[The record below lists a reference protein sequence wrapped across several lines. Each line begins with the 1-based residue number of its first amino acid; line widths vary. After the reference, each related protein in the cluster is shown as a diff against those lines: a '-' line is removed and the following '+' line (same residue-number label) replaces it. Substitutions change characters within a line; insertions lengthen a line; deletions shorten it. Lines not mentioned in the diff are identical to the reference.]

1 MRKRSAYRPRACGL
15 PLVFGLTKEMR
26 NDLQLMPML
35 QLDAFRE
42 GRGSED
48 GAYMLASA
56 VNVGA
61 VLSRTQH
68 ADIQAFMSNGL
79 DAVQGIFE
87 RAAASG
93 RWGVSGDEYQ
103 AISAALRL
111 SAELSD
117 ACPRR
122 DLAEAIKTVFQEVG
136 R

>member
-1 MRKRSAYRPRACGL
+1 MRKKSRYRPRACGL
-15 PLVFGLTKEMR
+15 PLVFGLTEEMR

-48 GAYMLASA
+48 GAYMLPSA

-68 ADIQAFMSNGL
+68 EDVQAFMSKGL

-111 SAELSD
+111 SAELAD

-122 DLAEAIKTVFQEVG
+122 TVAAAIKTVFQEAG

>member
-1 MRKRSAYRPRACGL
+1 MRKRSSYRPRACGL
-15 PLVFGLTKEMR
+15 PLVFGLTEEMR

-42 GRGSED
+42 GRGNED
-48 GAYMLASA
+48 GAYTVAGA
-56 VNVGA
+56 VNVAA

-68 ADIQAFMSNGL
+68 ADIQAFMSKGL
-79 DAVQGIFE
+79 DAVQGVFE
-87 RAAASG
+87 RAATSG

-111 SAELSD
+111 GAELAD

-122 DLAEAIKTVFQEVG
+122 TVAAAIKTVFQEAG